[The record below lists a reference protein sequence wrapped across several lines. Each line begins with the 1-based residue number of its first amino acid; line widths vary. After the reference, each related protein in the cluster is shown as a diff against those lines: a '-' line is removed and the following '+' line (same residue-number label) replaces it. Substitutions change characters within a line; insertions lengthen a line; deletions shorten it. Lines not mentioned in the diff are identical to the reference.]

1 MWDGKGCITFWVKMK
16 KTQRNLYLLSLKTS
30 LWKRSRTFFRTVYP
44 SKNHVTTH
52 PGNRSFYLYLK
63 LMIHSYILQ
72 DDLVRSYIEEYH
84 LNQDQAEA
92 IKRVGSMFSLEKSDS
107 YDSILLVHGKAK

>member
-1 MWDGKGCITFWVKMK
+1 MGWKRVYNFLGKDE

-30 LWKRSRTFFRTVYP
+30 LWKRNRTFFSTVYP

-63 LMIHSYILQ
+63 LMIHAYILQ

-107 YDSILLVHGKAK
+107 YDSILLIHGKA

>member
-1 MWDGKGCITFWVKMK
+1 MEK
-16 KTQRNLYLLSLKTS
+16 KSDIFPYSVSKQKSCD
-30 LWKRSRTFFRTVYP
+30 YP
-44 SKNHVTTH
+44 
-52 PGNRSFYLYLK
+52 PWEQIYLYLK

-107 YDSILLVHGKAK
+107 YDSILLIHGKA